1 MINRPDI
8 KARTVGRDELILDA
22 LKKMDENAIKLL
34 LVVEGVEFIGLL
46 SIGDIQRGI
55 INGVGLDRP
64 IKEIMRSEFRVAQ
77 KGDSYASI
85 KQLMLKY
92 RAECMPVV
100 DGKVLVELYFWE
112 DVFEE
117 EHSTSADPLETPVVI
132 MAGGRGA
139 RLKPITNIIPKPLI
153 PVGEKP
159 IMEVLIHNF
168 RKLGVKKFYAS
179 VNYKAEMIE
188 QYFNNIERD
197 YSLEYLIEDRP
208 LGTAGSMYLL
218 KDKIDSTFFVSNCD
232 ILINQ
237 DYRET
242 YEFHK
247 QHGYNITMVAA
258 VKQYPIPYGTVE
270 AGKNGEMLSMKEKP
284 EITFMIN
291 TGMYILEP
299 EVLQQIPDNQFLHI
313 TDLIQKVKASGGKIG
328 VYPVPEHAWLDMG
341 QWHEYH
347 QTLKEFERRFGS

>member
-1 MINRPDI
+1 
-8 KARTVGRDELILDA
+8 
-22 LKKMDENAIKLL
+22 
-34 LVVEGVEFIGLL
+34 
-46 SIGDIQRGI
+46 
-55 INGVGLDRP
+55 
-64 IKEIMRSEFRVAQ
+64 
-77 KGDSYASI
+77 
-85 KQLMLKY
+85 
-92 RAECMPVV
+92 
-100 DGKVLVELYFWE
+100 
-112 DVFEE
+112 
-117 EHSTSADPLETPVVI
+117 
-132 MAGGRGA
+132 
-139 RLKPITNIIPKPLI
+139 
-153 PVGEKP
+153 
-159 IMEVLIHNF
+159 MEVLIHNF